1 MRLYFEI
8 LLAMSIQVLRSCMTS
23 LLLLGVWAPPVL
35 GQGKPNFPSDL
46 IPPTIR
52 PRIQLIVD
60 QSDFQFQTST
70 LPKKVKLATMEKL
83 FDHPRLSASL
93 WRQCQF
99 VPAFFAFEETRDT
112 FVINDTQ
119 GLTGRLT
126 LIYSVPGH
134 RIYWVEGHADTGRLK
149 PFAPSVSAQMI
160 TSYRYWE
167 TEKGFE
173 TRLET
178 WTKLDNSLLGLLAQ
192 PFKKYVKN
200 RQDEFIN
207 YINNNIALFGEST
220 ELNFTEF
227 RDSIFISTD
236 PRLLNEFNKLYK
248 KTP

>member
-1 MRLYFEI
+1 MRLYFETLI
-8 LLAMSIQVLRSCMTS
+8 AMSIQVLRSCMTS
-23 LLLLGVWAPPVL
+23 LLLLVGWVPFVL
-35 GQGKPNFPSDL
+35 AQGKPNFPSDL

-52 PRIQLIVD
+52 PRIQSIVD

-99 VPAFFAFEETRDT
+99 VPTFFIFEETPDT
-112 FVINDTQ
+112 FEINDTQ

-134 RIYWVEGHADTGRLK
+134 RIYWVEGRADAGRLK
-149 PFAPSVSAQMI
+149 PFAPAVSAQMI

-178 WTKLDNSLLGLLAQ
+178 WTKLDNSLLGFLAQ
-192 PFKKYVKN
+192 PFKRYIKN

-207 YINNNIALFGEST
+207 YINSNIAFFGEST
-220 ELNFTEF
+220 ELNLTVPK
-227 RDSIFISTD
+227 DPSLIFSD
-236 PRLLNEFNKLYK
+236 PRIQSDLNKIYS